1 MLICVS
7 LYGDKINRSLKID
20 ITLKSQEQ
28 PLLVI
33 AHRGAM
39 LKAPENSL
47 EAFQVA
53 FDEGAHRIELD
64 LQLSKDGITYVCHD
78 DNTGRVT
85 GEARQ
90 ISQSL
95 SEDLDDL
102 RLANVEKLPR
112 LSEVLGWW
120 QEHHYQL
127 SLNLELKS
135 ENPELVSSLIADL
148 DSINWVSSPNS
159 PDNSFSSPH
168 QIVLSSRSLVV
179 HKSLYESLLRPLP
192 RAYIWE
198 KTPSLLPWN
207 KLAAI
212 MENWGITIIHPKA
225 SDWSAELQKKAR
237 KKGFFIYSWSAQEE
251 NELMDSCA
259 IWTHL
264 AGWRVDGHCTN
275 APLEF
280 GQFLRKI

>member
-1 MLICVS
+1 M
-7 LYGDKINRSLKID
+7 
-20 ITLKSQEQ
+20 
-28 PLLVI
+28 LVI

-64 LQLSKDGITYVCHD
+64 LQLSKDGIIYVCHD
-78 DNTGRVT
+78 DSTGRVT
-85 GEARQ
+85 GEPRL

-95 SEDLDDL
+95 SEDLDEL
-102 RLANVEKLPR
+102 RLANAEKLPR

-120 QEHHYQL
+120 QQYHSQL

-135 ENPELVSSLIADL
+135 EKPELVSSLIADL
-148 DSINWVSSPNS
+148 GAMDAISPRSSL
-159 PDNSFSSPH
+159 NSFSSPH
-168 QIVLSSRSLVV
+168 QIVLSSRSLVT
-179 HKSLYESLLRPLP
+179 HKRLYESSLRPLP

-198 KTPSLLPWN
+198 NKPSLLPWD
-207 KLAAI
+207 KLAAR
-212 MENWGITIIHPKA
+212 MEKWQIAMIHPKA
-225 SDWSAELQKKAR
+225 SDWNAELQQKAR
-237 KKGFFIYSWSAQEE
+237 EKGFIIYSWSAQEE

-264 AGWRVDGHCTN
+264 AEWRVDGHCTN

-280 GQFLRKI
+280 GQFLRK